1 MLTKGNHMLPRI
13 CRYFAISAAMSLTG
27 VGASVAQEMKFGA
40 IASLE
45 GPAAFVGVAAKT
57 GIEVAVQMINSD
69 PVTYL
74 GNKDRK
80 IAVSVR
86 AGGLSPATALS
97 EARVLQSDPKVLGLF
112 GPTLSPQA
120 LALGPFAQQSRIP
133 LLVMHSPALE
143 RTEAG
148 DYVFGVAQ
156 DGNNLSASAVKAYL
170 KKHPNT
176 KTAGVIYNH
185 DNQGNIL
192 TAKAAMEAFK
202 EARVQVTEFTVPFS
216 SMDFAGA
223 TDKLKAAKAEVVYL
237 SLPGSAIIAA
247 VQQAD
252 RVGYR
257 PVYLGQGPMASSTVL
272 QNAGKSLNGSLAAAD
287 YDPNLDTPLNKTFV
301 AAFTKAA
308 GNPPDIYGAQGFAT
322 TMLAAT
328 AIKSISGDVTRE
340 KLKDALARINNVPSV
355 LGSGSFTFRKDRTVA
370 PPPAVLEIQDG
381 KVTSLKP

>member
-1 MLTKGNHMLPRI
+1 MTKKGSRMLPRI
-13 CRYFAISAAMSLTG
+13 SRLLVASAALALTG
-27 VGASVAQEMKFGA
+27 TGTAVAQELRFGA

-57 GIEVAVQMINSD
+57 GIEVAVQAINAD

-74 GNKDRK
+74 GNKDRR
-80 IAVSVR
+80 IAVAVR
-86 AGGLSPATALS
+86 AGGLSPATALA
-97 EARVLQSDPKVLGLF
+97 EARVLQGDAKVLGIF

-120 LALGPFAQQSRIP
+120 LALGPFAQQSKIP

-156 DGNNLSASAVKAYL
+156 DGNNLSAYAVKAYL
-170 KKHPNT
+170 KKHPGI
-176 KTAGVIYNH
+176 KSAGVIYNH

-192 TAKAAMEAFK
+192 TAEAAKAAFK
-202 EARVQVTEFTVPFS
+202 EAGLQITEFTVPFA

-223 TDKLKAAKAEVVYL
+223 IDKLKAAKAEVVYL
-237 SLPGSAIIAA
+237 SLPGPAITAA
-247 VQQAD
+247 AQQAE

-257 PVYLGQGPMASSTVL
+257 PGYLGQGPMASSTVL
-272 QNAGKSLNGSLAAAD
+272 QNAGKTLNGSLAAAD
-287 YDPNLDTPLNKTFV
+287 YDPNLATPMNRAFV

-308 GNPPDIYGAQGFAT
+308 GTPPDIYGAQAYAT
-322 TMLAAT
+322 TMLAAA
-328 AIKSISGDVTRE
+328 AIKSISGEVTRD
-340 KLKDALARINNVPSV
+340 KLKDALAKINNLPSV
-355 LGSGSFTFRKDRTVA
+355 LGSGTFSFRKDRTVA

-381 KVTSLKP
+381 KVVSLK